1 MSTNFLFWKISME
14 ALGAMVFIVPLRIEL
29 TTKWMIWRF
38 VSQNQS
44 LRQKS
49 LQLFCNISVRAES
62 MVAPP
67 LFYIIAAEK
76 DKIKN
81 LKVSCFTRG
90 NQVDPI

>member
-1 MSTNFLFWKISME
+1 ME

-81 LKVSCFTRG
+81 LKLSFFTRG